1 MYSSA
6 LTLLYR
12 TSHLLETMLL
22 DDSLAQ
28 VTTVTTKFPGYLLRS
43 SLHRDGSLEKDS

>member
-1 MYSSA
+1 MHSSA

-28 VTTVTTKFPGYLLRS
+28 VVTTTTKFPGYFLRS
-43 SLHRDGSLEKDS
+43 SLHREGSLEKDS